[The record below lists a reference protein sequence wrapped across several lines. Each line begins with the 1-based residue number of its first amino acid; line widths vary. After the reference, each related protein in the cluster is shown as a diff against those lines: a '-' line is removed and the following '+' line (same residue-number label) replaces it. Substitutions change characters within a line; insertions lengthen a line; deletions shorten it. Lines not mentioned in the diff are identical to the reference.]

1 MALSEH
7 EQRLLDE
14 MERSLYQSDADFVA
28 AGERRGAP
36 NYVAVTLGILL
47 ALLGLGGALAAV
59 AAQLPILGVVGF
71 VLMVAGVL
79 LAFRRKA
86 SEAPEPATRASGRRT
101 HGTSPVMDAFEGRW
115 EKRRERRDQ

>member
-28 AGERRGAP
+28 AGARRGAP
-36 NYVAVTLGILL
+36 SYVAVTLGVLL
-47 ALLGLGGALAAV
+47 ALLGLGGAIAAV

-71 VLMVAGVL
+71 ALMVVGVL
-79 LAFRRKA
+79 LAFRRKR
-86 SEAPEPATRASGRRT
+86 EDGPETAARSAAKRA
-101 HGTSPVMDAFEGRW
+101 HGGSPVMGAFEDRW
-115 EKRRERRDQ
+115 EKRRERRDR